1 MCCLTHSRFGGF
13 LLHRGWFRLTLT
25 RKARA
30 FLSTGCNA
38 VSPRQYIHRAD
49 DIGVVGVSTVHTLE
63 LGLCLPILSCH
74 MPTSGTRL
82 ARVVRR
88 DWNEYPAIPVELV
101 FQLSPELEPAL
112 IENGPVQPRLL
123 RYVFPRLLGI
133 SFARLG
139 HIPNLQVLD
148 RHHRVVFTDGGRAL
162 MQEVAPGIANAGVD
176 VLHSPFGFLPVLAE
190 FDFAAHG
197 SLVAL
202 EPYFVLFETV
212 ERSHKAAI
220 AQRSET
226 GNTHVD
232 TDCTGGVRNA
242 LFDLALGLDTG
253 VPLASGLADGD
264 VLGNSKNVSAV
275 AIPHPTQF
283 GQLDTSVGLVYF
295 KALRK
300 PQTFSRAFAFEAGE
314 VCAFFKEV
322 FIRTLQVF
330 ERMLQGLR
338 GGLFEPREFPFP
350 RRKKVCHCHIP
361 NELATC
367 LVVGFLQGKRLVV
380 DEPTR
385 PCVAAHIAHLFAVG
399 HEFIFKGLEPLHG
412 LNYTLVYERQSK
424 RKQRNSPRQALCIP
438 YARSLGLCDKVPT
451 RSVHQGDFGRSAQH
465 LHQCV
470 RGLRIRVGG
479 VRWGGRPCSF
489 AGQLSAQ
496 GFCIGS
502 GKQLEGRFQSN
513 DSAEKLPQHSQETL
527 GGGALVTKLLRGQLR
542 WCAHRRHTPV
552 HRTTADAALGD
563 SSAVRALHPRPKGRG
578 FPRKMDKPVHKT
590 SL

>member
-1 MCCLTHSRFGGF
+1 MSCLTHSCFGGF

-49 DIGVVGVSTVHTLE
+49 DIGVVGVSTVHTIE
-63 LGLCLPILSCH
+63 LGLCQPVLSCH

-88 DWNEYPAIPVELV
+88 DWDEYPAIPAELV

-123 RYVFPRLLGI
+123 RYVFSRLLGI

-139 HIPNLQVLD
+139 HIPNLQVLY

-162 MQEVAPGIANAGVD
+162 MQEVAPGIANASVD

-253 VPLASGLADGD
+253 VPLACGLADGD

-275 AIPHPTQF
+275 ALPHPTQF

-300 PQTFSRAFAFEAGE
+300 PQTLSRAFAFEAGE
-314 VCAFFKEV
+314 VCTFFKEV

-350 RRKKVCHCHIP
+350 FRKKVCHCHIP
-361 NELATC
+361 NELAAC
-367 LVVGFLQGKRLVV
+367 LVVGFLQGKRHVV

-385 PCVAAHIAHLFAVG
+385 PCVAAHISHLFAAW
-399 HEFIFKGLEPLHG
+399 HEFIFKCLEPLHW
-412 LNYTLVYERQSK
+412 LYYTL
-424 RKQRNSPRQALCIP
+424 I
-438 YARSLGLCDKVPT
+438 
-451 RSVHQGDFGRSAQH
+451 SVHQGDLGRSAQH
-465 LHQCV
+465 LHQCL

-479 VRWGGRPCSF
+479 VRWGARPCSF

-496 GFCIGS
+496 GFCIGF

-513 DSAEKLPQHSQETL
+513 DSAEKLPQHPQETL
-527 GGGALVTKLLRGQLR
+527 GGGALVTQLLPWQLR

-552 HRTTADAALGD
+552 HRTTANAALGD
-563 SSAVRALHPRPKGRG
+563 SSAVHALHPRPKGRG
-578 FPRKMDKPVHKT
+578 FPRKMDK
-590 SL
+590 